1 MFRTAAIFLQLQR
14 FRLSR
19 CISRVG
25 IDPLDDALAG
35 AELQRR
41 DQTVEF
47 NRTARRGGV
56 KRAEQSDHT
65 VRSCRGPAGGFGALS
80 VCVERRSG
88 WDVPGKHRYRVRHG
102 LPPSGVVTGM
112 LLCWLVCG
120 PEECCCSSPLLS
132 STRQG
137 AIIKKQSC
145 CCSHAAQGSASPLW
159 RRPTNRAPRPRDSC
173 CVFGVGFLRQLD
185 FFPTCQRLQV
195 LLKRTGLTEE
205 EGGGVYRSLPSN

>member
-1 MFRTAAIFLQLQR
+1 MFRTAAIFLQLEQ

-41 DQTVEF
+41 DQTMEF
-47 NRTARRGGV
+47 NRTARRRSSLLSEWGWREGGGVWGGGAV

-65 VRSCRGPAGGFGALS
+65 VRSFRGPAGGFGALS

-88 WDVPGKHRYRVRHG
+88 WDVPGKHRYLVRHD

-145 CCSHAAQGSASPLW
+145 CSHAAQGSASPLW
-159 RRPTNRAPRPRDSC
+159 RRHTNRAPRPRDSC

-185 FFPTCQRLQV
+185 FFSQPL
-195 LLKRTGLTEE
+195 RTP
-205 EGGGVYRSLPSN
+205 PS